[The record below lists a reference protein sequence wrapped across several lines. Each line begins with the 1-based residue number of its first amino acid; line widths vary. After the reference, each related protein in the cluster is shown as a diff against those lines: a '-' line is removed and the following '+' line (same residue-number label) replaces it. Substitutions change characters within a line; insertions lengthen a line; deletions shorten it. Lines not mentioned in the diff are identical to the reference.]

1 MTSAVA
7 LQHSTALPSTLRG
20 SRRAQPR
27 GFDRIVIRVSVA
39 MLRWAR
45 KRADRSIVPYE
56 EAVLRN
62 RNALD
67 RDAREKACPLGPIR
81 LV

>member
-7 LQHSTALPSTLRG
+7 LQHSSALPSARRG

-27 GFDRIVIRVSVA
+27 GFDRFVIRVSVA

-45 KRADRSIVPYE
+45 TRADRSIVPHD

-67 RDAREKACPLGPIR
+67 RDARETASPLGPIR

>member
-7 LQHSTALPSTLRG
+7 LQHSSALPATL
-20 SRRAQPR
+20 RAQPQ

-45 KRADRSIVPYE
+45 KRADRSIVPYD

-67 RDAREKACPLGPIR
+67 RDAREKASPLGPIR